1 MPLSLSMRHRAQ
13 GGMLAAKRNLKVG
26 FKPFNTGD
34 VQDDIR
40 IGI

>member
-1 MPLSLSMRHRAQ
+1 MQLSLSMLQRVQ
-13 GGMLAAKRNLKVG
+13 GGMLSAKRNLKVG
-26 FKPFNTGD
+26 FKPFNIGD